1 MRASS
6 RLTSPFAGN
15 DMAEGTPASAMQS
28 SADDVLLQ
36 QALDATRAEL
46 ERPSTSEHAK
56 AWLPAYLGSGEGM
69 RQLYGLLAQ
78 HCGRDA
84 FLAQLARARSMV
96 ARPDDVGDGL
106 AEPHNPNNAI
116 CGEVSFLLATQPKQ
130 LQLAAHTPCEPTA
143 VAFHCFPHR
152 LRLNKTR
159 GAILYFA

>member
-69 RQLYGLLAQ
+69 RQLYALLAQ
-78 HCGRDA
+78 HCSKDA
-84 FLAQLARARSMV
+84 FLAQLAHARSLV
-96 ARPDDVGDGL
+96 ARPGGNGDGS
-106 AEPHNPNNAI
+106 AEALHHPEAL
-116 CGEVSFLLATQPKQ
+116 GDEVHSRR
-130 LQLAAHTPCEPTA
+130 C
-143 VAFHCFPHR
+143 
-152 LRLNKTR
+152 
-159 GAILYFA
+159 